1 MPDASAT
8 TALATTAAATALAP
22 ILAAPRGQS
31 FVVAQLGQS
40 LDGRIALPSGESR
53 WINQSA
59 ALDHVHRLR
68 AAVDGVVVG
77 VGTAVAD
84 DPLLNVRRVPGRNPA
99 RIVID
104 PKGRLPL
111 GRRCFERSDGVRLIV
126 VRAAPGPCD
135 PGVEELI
142 VRGHDGTCDPRE
154 IVRALARV
162 GIEKL
167 LIEGGAWTVSGFIS
181 AGAVHRLHVLMAPMI
196 LGSGKTGL
204 NLTGISRLAD
214 APRPPTTTTV
224 LPDGDVLF
232 DCDLG
237 APGLATTPL
246 SSIRPHHHS
255 PDAPPPPKS
264 PPPPE

>member
-1 MPDASAT
+1 MSNDAT
-8 TALATTAAATALAP
+8 TQSALAP
-22 ILAAPRGQS
+22 ILAAPRGRP
-31 FVVAQLGQS
+31 FIVAQLGQS

-53 WINQSA
+53 WINQSG

-104 PKGRLPL
+104 PNGRLPL
-111 GRRCFERSDGVRLIV
+111 DRRCFDAADGARRIV
-126 VRAAPGPCD
+126 IRAQPGPRD
-135 PGVEELI
+135 DGVEELI
-142 VRGHDGTCDPRE
+142 VPGRDGACDPRD
-154 IVRALARV
+154 IVRALARA
-162 GIEKL
+162 GLAKL
-167 LIEGGAWTVSGFIS
+167 LIEGGAWTVSTFIS
-181 AGAVHRLHVLMAPMI
+181 AGCVHRLHVLMAPMI

-204 NLTGISRLAD
+204 NLTGIMRLAE

-237 APGLATTPL
+237 APGLAGVP
-246 SSIRPHHHS
+246 SSS
-255 PDAPPPPKS
+255 
-264 PPPPE
+264 